1 MQLCSEP
8 DGVVKLIEVFE
19 RVLKAFKKRPELALY
34 RRSRLFLF
42 PPGSLAL
49 GEHLVGDISQNA
61 PQQ

>member
-8 DGVVKLIEVFE
+8 DGVVKLVEVFK
-19 RVLKAFKKRPELALY
+19 RVFRAFKKRPELVLY
-34 RRSRLFLF
+34 RRSRLFRF